1 MTKLDRTKLGRTEL
15 EISRIGFGGLFVASF
30 SAQYDAAKKAVNRAL
45 ELGINYFDTAPGY
58 GNSEE
63 VLGKALADV
72 QQPVIVSTK
81 LGGRPT
87 PFLPQDKACLRA
99 SVEESLQLLGRDCID
114 ILMVHE
120 PDRPGQYD
128 WWTDMVKV
136 EGPVLELFDELKEEG
151 KIRYSGLG
159 GTTTTTLAHLC
170 RSGKFDVVLAAYN
183 YSLLYR
189 EAANEIFPAAKAAG
203 MGIIVGSPL
212 QQGALARRY
221 DEQIASPEAYWISKM
236 RREQFQALYAFCDE
250 CSMFLP
256 EMGIRFV
263 LSNPDIHCVLMG
275 AKSAEEVNQNAASAQ
290 AGPLPEDML
299 ARLEEIAQMLPYR
312 PSGEPFGIGW
322 LLGNPAG
329 YKGQGEA

>member
-1 MTKLDRTKLGRTEL
+1 MTKLDRTKLGRTDL

-30 SAQYDAAKKAVNRAL
+30 STEYDAANGAVQKGV

-128 WWTDMVKV
+128 WWTDMCKV
-136 EGPVLELFDELKEEG
+136 EGPVLELLDELKAEG
-151 KIRYSGLG
+151 KIRYAGLG

-189 EAANEIFPAAKAAG
+189 EAANEVFPAAKAAD

-212 QQGALARRY
+212 QQGALSRRY

-250 CSMFLP
+250 CGMSLP

-275 AKSAEEVNQNAASAQ
+275 AKCASEVTQNVASAQ
-290 AGPLPEDML
+290 AGPLPADML
-299 ARLEEIAQMLPYR
+299 ARLEEIAQMVPYR
-312 PSGEPFGIGW
+312 PFGEPFGIGW

-329 YKGQGEA
+329 YKGQG